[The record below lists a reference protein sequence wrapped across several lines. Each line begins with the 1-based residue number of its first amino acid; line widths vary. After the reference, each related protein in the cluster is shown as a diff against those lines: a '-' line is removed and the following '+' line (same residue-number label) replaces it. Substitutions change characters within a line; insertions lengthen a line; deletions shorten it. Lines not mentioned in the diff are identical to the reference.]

1 MHGPVTETMERDE
14 VYTVMT
20 PVTTYRAVT
29 VDQGTYV
36 DQQTVVPG
44 RVVNRLQWVPG
55 LRPQSRHGPID
66 LYESRP
72 DVGAAEAARR
82 GDRESGLAAERRHA
96 ANPANQH
103 GAAAASA
110 TKVPFQVCRV
120 VNEEVVRKVPF
131 QVCRMVAEEQVRKVP
146 VTVCRQ
152 VTERVERQVPVQTC
166 KMVPELVV
174 RKIPVQTT
182 RMVCEERVDQVP
194 VQVCRMVCEQRTVQV
209 PRCVE
214 TRTPVVYTYR
224 VPARSAARCRS
235 SIPAATR
242 AAIAAV
248 AAPPRSWHRP
258 PRRWERSSRVP
269 CRACPRASA
278 AARPATNVRISG
290 ADTGRAGHEWL
301 APCAVDRSRGQR
313 HGRLRR
319 NSISPAARS
328 KRSRP
333 EADPAP
339 RRPVRRGRKKSPT
352 AAMRPK
358 TARGLSRINEPA
370 PGA

>member
-1 MHGPVTETMERDE
+1 MNPGLMWVPQKQPD
-14 VYTVMT
+14 
-20 PVTTYRAVT
+20 AVT
-29 VDQGTYV
+29 VNRVWQPNVVT
-36 DQQTVVPG
+36 QQIPQTSMVPQQQV
-44 RVVNRLQWVPG
+44 R
-55 LRPQSRHGPID
+55 
-66 LYESRP
+66 
-72 DVGAAEAARR
+72 
-82 GDRESGLAAERRHA
+82 
-96 ANPANQH
+96 
-103 GAAAASA
+103 
-110 TKVPFQVCRV
+110 KVPFQVCRV

-194 VQVCRMVCEQRTVQV
+194 VQVCRIVCEQRTVQV

-214 TRTPVVYTYR
+214 NHPGR
-224 VPARSAARCRS
+224 VHLPRSAHRSAARCRS

-258 PRRWERSSRVP
+258 PRDGNVRPGSR
-269 CRACPRASA
+269 AGAAPRQRRSA
-278 AARPATNVRISG
+278 ASNKRTNLG

-301 APCAVDRSRGQR
+301 APRTVDRSRGQR
-313 HGRLRR
+313 HGRRTAIDQPGSTFEKEPARGGSGTTSTGTARAKEVANRR
-319 NSISPAARS
+319 N
-328 KRSRP
+328 
-333 EADPAP
+333 EA
-339 RRPVRRGRKKSPT
+339 
-352 AAMRPK
+352 
-358 TARGLSRINEPA
+358 
-370 PGA
+370 